1 MNQLHLFLPCAAGV
15 EDFLADEVHT
25 ITGASGQDLLVGR
38 GGVMVRGAWRD
49 VLQLNLHSRLA
60 QRVLIELALQD
71 YRNENDLYRAAS
83 QVSWEVWFD
92 PQRTFKVE
100 VTAQHS
106 PLTSLN
112 FAALRVKDAV
122 ADRFRAKRGGVRP
135 SVETHHPDVRIHLH
149 LTTEHATVYID
160 TSGQPLFK
168 RGWREDK
175 GDAPLKETLAAAMI
189 AACGWQ
195 PEQGTPLYDPCC
207 GSGTVVIEAAQIACN
222 IAPGSQ
228 RHFAFERLLPY
239 QSQAWGQLRQQARA
253 SVIRPAEMLLFGS
266 DVAHRMVD
274 FAQRNAERAGVAH
287 AVQLRGG
294 DALQRMPPSAT
305 AGILLINPPYGER
318 IAAAGV
324 AGQNAEQRAEQRFGQ
339 HSERYSARDN
349 DRFSPRHTGQP
360 AALRPQQQGRESA
373 IVQTGG
379 ASDDFFA
386 QLASHWKKNY
396 SGWTAWILSPDL
408 QLSRRMRLK
417 ESRRVPMWNGPI
429 ECRLMRFDLMAGSMQ
444 RPKPDA
450 ANAAA
455 TPSSA
460 STPPAATSQAPSAKP
475 SAAPAQTQP
484 KAAPTNGAPA

>member
-1 MNQLHLFLPCAAGV
+1 MNHALPLFLPCAAGV
-15 EDFLADEVHT
+15 EGFLSDEVKK
-25 ITGASGQDLLVGR
+25 ITNLPESAVHALRAGVLVQGNWHSA
-38 GGVMVRGAWRD
+38 M
-49 VLQLNLHSRLA
+49 QLNLHSRLA
-60 QRVLIELALQD
+60 QRVLVQLAYSPYACED
-71 YRNENDLYRAAS
+71 DIYDAAS
-83 QVSWEVWFD
+83 AVPWEQWFTT
-92 PQRTFKVE
+92 QHTFRIDI
-100 VTAQHS
+100 TAQRS
-106 PLTSLN
+106 PLKSLN
-112 FAALRVKDAV
+112 FAALKVKDAV
-122 ADRFRAKRGGVRP
+122 ADRFRAKAGSRP
-135 SVETHHPDVRIHLH
+135 SVDTQWPDVRIYTH
-149 LTTEHATVYID
+149 LTAEHITLYID
-160 TSGQPLFK
+160 TSGEPLFK

-195 PEQGTPLYDPCC
+195 PEQGKPLYDPCC

-239 QSQAWGQLRQQARA
+239 QSQTWGQLRQQARA
-253 SVIRPAEMLLFGS
+253 AVTRPPEPLIFGS

-294 DALQRMPPSAT
+294 DALQRMPPSST

-324 AGQNAEQRAEQRFGQ
+324 AGQNAEQRAERRAGQ
-339 HSERYSARDN
+339 QA
-349 DRFSPRHTGQP
+349 G
-360 AALRPQQQGRESA
+360 LRPQQQGRESA
-373 IVQTGG
+373 ILQAGGTG
-379 ASDDFFA
+379 DDFFA

-429 ECRLMRFDLMAGSMQ
+429 ECRLLRFDLMAGSMQ
-444 RPKPDA
+444 RSKAGLTDTNIDSA
-450 ANAAA
+450 AHAPAAE
-455 TPSSA
+455 SA
-460 STPPAATSQAPSAKP
+460 SGDPS
-475 SAAPAQTQP
+475 
-484 KAAPTNGAPA
+484 NGARA